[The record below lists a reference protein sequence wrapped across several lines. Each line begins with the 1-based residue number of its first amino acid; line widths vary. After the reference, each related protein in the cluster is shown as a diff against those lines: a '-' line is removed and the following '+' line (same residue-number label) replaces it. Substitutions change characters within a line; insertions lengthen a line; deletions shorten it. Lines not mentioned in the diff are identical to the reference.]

1 MFQLFPVDPKTIFLL
16 YFWGNFFTCILIF
29 SYSFSYAT
37 SDNKKILKL
46 FGLGKLILTVAWILA
61 LLRNII
67 DDFTSINIANSMILA
82 ACCFET
88 IAMLALIKTKAKK
101 YFRLQIAITVVTIL
115 VFNLGTL
122 LEATMNTRVVI
133 AGFGVFAIYLMPT
146 VLYFTEKKK
155 SFFKTFYVLC
165 YVGFEVLIFVRSIY
179 RYLYPQDQI
188 ISYGTLDSLYS
199 ICLFLL
205 SLIGIVGFL
214 LLVKEK
220 QDHKIQK
227 LLDDKN
233 QFFSIIAHDLRGPLG
248 SSVSLSELFLENIED
263 YSREEIREISEMQ
276 HESNKNIYKLLEN
289 LLEWSRVQT
298 GMITF
303 SPKKVVLNTLI
314 KENLELSKNAAL
326 HKNIKLVF
334 ESTDVIEAEVDKN
347 MIGTIL
353 RNLLSNAI
361 KFTEK
366 YGEIKIKL
374 SQNEQLARISITD
387 NGIGVPDSIKE
398 NLFRINEKVTQ
409 KGTENETGSGLG
421 LLLCSEFIKIHNG
434 KIWVESEAGEGSS
447 FKFTLPLENI

>member
-1 MFQLFPVDPKTIFLL
+1 MFELLPVDPKTIFLL

-46 FGLGKLILTVAWILA
+46 FGLGKLILTSAWILA

-67 DDFTSINIANSMILA
+67 SDFASINIANSMILA
-82 ACCFET
+82 ACCFES

-101 YFRLQIAITVVTIL
+101 NFRVQVGITIISIII
-115 VFNLGTL
+115 FNIGTL
-122 LEATMNTRVVI
+122 LEVTMNMRVVI
-133 AGFGVFAIYLMPT
+133 AGAGVFSIYLLPT
-146 VLYFTEKKK
+146 ILYFTQKKK

-165 YVGFEVLIFVRSIY
+165 YGGFEILLLTRTIY

-199 ICLFLL
+199 VCLFLL

-214 LLVKEK
+214 LLVKER
-220 QDHKIQK
+220 QDLKIQK

-303 SPKKVVLNTLI
+303 CPKNVSLNTLI
-314 KENLELSKNAAL
+314 RENIELNKNAAL
-326 HKNIKLVF
+326 NKNINLVF
-334 ESTDVIEAEVDKN
+334 ESIDSIEAEVDKN
-347 MIGTIL
+347 MVGTIL

-366 YGEIKIKL
+366 NGEIKIKL
-374 SQNEQLARISITD
+374 SKMEHQAKISITD
-387 NGIGVPDSIKE
+387 NGIGVPDAIKE

-409 KGTENETGSGLG
+409 RGTENETGSGLG
-421 LLLCSEFIKIHNG
+421 LLLCSEFINIHNG

-447 FKFTLPLENI
+447 FKFTLPLSI